1 MGTNPSSF
9 KGYRRQ
15 IRIMKEMGLG
25 GFFIFDV
32 FTDLETRYLSAEWF
46 VCVRA
51 CCEEAERLGMKA
63 WLYDEDRYPSGAA
76 GGRAR
81 TLPCSVITGRAKP
94 PHDGGSPNEK
104 EDVTTCFTSPNAAV

>member
-1 MGTNPSSF
+1 MWTGRA
-9 KGYRRQ
+9 KEEALRRQ

-32 FTDLETRYLSAEWF
+32 FTGLETRHLSAEWF

-81 TLPCSVITGRAKP
+81 TLPCSVITGRAKLS
-94 PHDGGSPNEK
+94 HDGGSPNEK